1 MASIRQ
7 RSNAHFQVRWR
18 QDGKQQSETFKT
30 KPQAIKFRG
39 LVDAAGQQWPEN
51 WVPGVGFVTP
61 RRAPGGITLRE
72 WFPRAVAARPRASAE
87 QKERYLKQFAKYVPD
102 ELADMP
108 LEEIT
113 EEVAG
118 AWVTGML
125 EGEGLPSVPSAKTVH
140 NVFGTVSSVVKQA
153 VRNGLVE
160 RNTFAG
166 LGAGLM
172 ADRAEQV
179 HLSEEEFDLVQSHL
193 QGVDA
198 ELAEWLFESG
208 MRFGEATALRWRDLE
223 YAKGTA
229 GVVQAWKR
237 GPDSTYVPGPP
248 KTLRSRRT
256 IVMPAATLARVR
268 ARDPRFQRGRRS
280 LAAAE
285 GLVFTTASGERITQN
300 VFYRTWMRA
309 VQAAHDEGLL
319 KTPRIHDLRHSHA
332 TLLLGK
338 GVDILTVSRR
348 LGHSSVAVTG
358 DIYGHLGK
366 SSDEAILAALDRK
379 PKKAKKGKK
388 KSA

>member
-1 MASIRQ
+1 
-7 RSNAHFQVRWR
+7 
-18 QDGKQQSETFKT
+18 
-30 KPQAIKFRG
+30 
-39 LVDAAGQQWPEN
+39 
-51 WVPGVGFVTP
+51 VGFVTP
-61 RRAPGGITLRE
+61 RRAGGITLRE

-87 QKERYLKQFAKYVPD
+87 QKARYLKQFAKYVPD

-125 EGEGLPSVPSAKTVH
+125 EGDGLPAVPSAKTVH

-179 HLSEEEFDLVQSHL
+179 HLSEDEFDLVRSHL
-193 QGVDA
+193 QGIDA

-208 MRFGEATALRWRDLE
+208 MRFGEATALRWRDLD

-229 GVVQAWKR
+229 SVVQAWKR
-237 GPDSTYVPGPP
+237 GPESVYVLGTP

-256 IVMPAATLARVR
+256 IVMPAAILARVR

-280 LAAAE
+280 LAATE
-285 GLVFTTASGERITQN
+285 GLVFTMDDGQRVTQN
-300 VFYRTWMRA
+300 AFYRTWMRA
-309 VQAAHDEGLL
+309 VQQAHGEGLL

-332 TLLLGK
+332 TLLLAK

-358 DIYGHLGK
+358 DIYGHLGS
-366 SSDEAILAALDRK
+366 SSDEAILAALDRTPKK
-379 PKKAKKGKK
+379 PKKGKT